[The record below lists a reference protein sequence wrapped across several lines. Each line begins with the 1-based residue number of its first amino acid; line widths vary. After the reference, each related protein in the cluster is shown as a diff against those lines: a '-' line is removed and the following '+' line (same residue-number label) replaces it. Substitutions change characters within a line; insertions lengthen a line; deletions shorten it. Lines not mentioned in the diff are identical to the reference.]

1 MNRLL
6 DFRDPD
12 NLLAGVLVLAITAVT
27 CGWVLSGCPGV
38 LS

>member
-12 NLLAGVLVLAITAVT
+12 NLLAGVLVMVGTAAG
-27 CGWVLSGCPGV
+27 CWWVLVGCPGV